1 MFLRLLKQTKAGG
14 RKATSQ
20 LNIMSETQLELFAQ
34 YEPSKPS
41 DSSSTIIIEIDSAS
55 KALTDQDID
64 NLEKIY
70 GRCPNDDDVG
80 LFELIRMLKREGAKR
95 VKLI

>member
-1 MFLRLLKQTKAGG
+1 
-14 RKATSQ
+14 
-20 LNIMSETQLELFAQ
+20 MSETQLELFAQ

-41 DSSSTIIIEIDSAS
+41 GPSSTIIIEIDSAS

-70 GRCPNDDDVG
+70 GRCPNDDGVG
-80 LFELIRMLKREGAKR
+80 LFELIRMLKRHGAKH
-95 VKLI
+95 VKLV